1 MAIPTPPPNLDA
13 DALIQMAPLPTKRT
27 LRRRASLPVQLVRF
41 VLLNIRMLR
50 MVGKG
55 HGDTSH

>member
-13 DALIQMAPLPTKRT
+13 DALIQTAPLPTRKT
-27 LRRRASLPVQLVRF
+27 LRRRGNVPLQLLRF
-41 VLLNIRMLR
+41 AVLNIRMLR

-55 HGDTSH
+55 HGDSH

>member
-13 DALIQMAPLPTKRT
+13 DALIQMAPLPTRRT
-27 LRRRASLPVQLVRF
+27 LRRRGNVPLQLVRF
-41 VLLNIRMLR
+41 VLLNLRMLR

-55 HGDTSH
+55 HGDGH